1 MKGESMRARPSVEKS
16 AQETARLIQQ
26 SRFCVAMTGAGIST
40 NAGIPDF
47 RGPRG
52 LYVTRQYDA
61 DKIFDIAYFYR
72 DQKPFFEFAR
82 DFVSLEERV
91 RPTPTHRFLQK
102 LEEAGIL
109 KAVIT
114 QNIDALHQKAGS
126 RNVLEVHGSIWKS
139 HCLDCGRE
147 FSYAQAK
154 EKVLNET
161 VPRCSCGGVI
171 KPDIVFFGE
180 NVKSFDEASEL
191 ARRADLFFV
200 IGTSCVVY
208 PAAMLPTLTNGKI
221 IVANMSE
228 VDIPDAN
235 IAVSIH
241 EDLDVFFEKVAH
253 HLNLSLE

>member
-1 MKGESMRARPSVEKS
+1 MGARMSVEES
-16 AQETARLIQQ
+16 AQETARLIRA
-26 SRFCVAMTGAGIST
+26 SRFCAALTGAGIST

-47 RGPRG
+47 RGPKG
-52 LYVTRQYDA
+52 LYVTKQYDA

-82 DFVSLEERV
+82 DFVSLEERIQ
-91 RPTPTHRFLQK
+91 PTPTHRFLQK

-109 KAVIT
+109 KTVIT

-126 RNVLEVHGSIWKS
+126 RSVLEVHGSIWKS
-139 HCLDCGRE
+139 YCLDCGQE

-154 EKVLNET
+154 DKILNET
-161 VPRCSCGGVI
+161 VPLCSCGGVI

-208 PAAMLPTLTNGKI
+208 PAAMLPTLTKGKI
-221 IVANMSE
+221 IVVNMSD
-228 VDIPDAN
+228 VDIPGAD
-235 IAVSIH
+235 IAVSVQ
-241 EDLDVFFEKVAH
+241 EDLDVFFKQVAH